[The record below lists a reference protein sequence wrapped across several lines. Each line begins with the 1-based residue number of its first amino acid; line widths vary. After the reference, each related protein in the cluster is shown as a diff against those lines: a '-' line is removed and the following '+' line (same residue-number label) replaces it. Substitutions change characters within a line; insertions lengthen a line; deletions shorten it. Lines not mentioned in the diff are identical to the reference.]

1 MTPVV
6 SCLDLCRRFGT
17 GDAAVDALAGV
28 TLEFPAGRFAAIM
41 GASGSGKSTLMH
53 LLAGLDEPTGG
64 RVVLDGVDLS
74 ALDDKEL
81 TRLRRDKVGFVFQ
94 SFNLLPVLNARENI
108 VLPLSIAGREPDDG
122 WVDRLVA
129 TRGPRDRLTHRPA
142 ELSGGQQQ
150 RVAVARA
157 LVTRPAVVFADEPT

>member
-1 MTPVV
+1 MNPVV
-6 SCLDLCRRFGT
+6 SAIDLRRRFGA

-28 TLEFPAGRFAAIM
+28 TLDFPAGRFAAIM
-41 GASGSGKSTLMH
+41 GASGSGKAKLMH

-122 WVDRLVA
+122 WFDRLVD
-129 TRGPRDRLTHRPA
+129 TVGLRSRLKDRPA
-142 ELSGGQQQ
+142 
-150 RVAVARA
+150 A
-157 LVTRPAVVFADEPT
+157 L